1 LIKWAKSIDIYS
13 FFNIF
18 DYKLNNYGTL
28 TQPIVTLT
36 QKNADF

>member
-1 LIKWAKSIDIYS
+1 LAKWSKSIDIYS

-18 DYKLNNYGTL
+18 DCKLNNYQTL

-36 QKNADF
+36 QKY